1 MRGRKMKSEHEARA
15 WEMAMK
21 TVRYYYDGWDL
32 FKASI
37 FGFVFGLIIGFLFG
51 MSVAYAS
58 ELKHSFKSPAFNGIG
73 YSSHVLT
80 IENLTHTRKAERKAK
95 EESARKEAERE
106 AKNTN
111 VNKFLAN
118 LESRIYAELSKQI
131 SEKLFGETPQTSG
144 TLELLGNTIEYEMTD
159 DNVKLVVSQ
168 ADGSTTT
175 VDIPIASFAF

>member
-1 MRGRKMKSEHEARA
+1 MKSEHEARA

-21 TVRYYYDGWDL
+21 SVRYYYDGWDL

-51 MSVAYAS
+51 ISTAYGS
-58 ELKHSFKSPAFNGIG
+58 ELQQSYKSPAFNGQG
-73 YSSHVLT
+73 FSSHVLT
-80 IENLTHTRKAERKAK
+80 IENLTFQRQKDIDAK
-95 EESARKEAERE
+95 VESARKEAERE

-144 TLELLGNTIEYEMTD
+144 TLELLGNTIQYDVTD
-159 DNVKLVVSQ
+159 DMVTLIVTQS
-168 ADGSTTT
+168 DGSATT
-175 VDIPIASFAF
+175 VAIPIAAFAF

>member
-1 MRGRKMKSEHEARA
+1 MKYANEHEAKQWAILR
-15 WEMAMK
+15 EQNPY
-21 TVRYYYDGWDL
+21 TYDGKDL
-32 FKASI
+32 LKMGVI
-37 FGFVFGLIIGFLFG
+37 GFVMGFIVGILFG
-51 MSVAYAS
+51 VSSHAS
-58 ELKHSFKSPAFNGIG
+58 ELKHSFKSPAFNGVG

-80 IENLTHTRKAERKAK
+80 IENLTFQRKKDIEAK
-95 EESARKEAERE
+95 EESARKEDERE

-131 SEKLFGETPQTSG
+131 SEKLFGENPQSSG
-144 TLELLGNTIEYEMTD
+144 TLELLGNTITYEMSD
-159 DNVKLVVSQ
+159 SNVTLVVSQ

>member
-1 MRGRKMKSEHEARA
+1 MKYANEHEAKQWAILR
-15 WEMAMK
+15 EQNPY
-21 TVRYYYDGWDL
+21 TYDGKDL
-32 FKASI
+32 LKMAVI
-37 FGFVFGLIIGFLFG
+37 GFVMGFIVGILLG
-51 MSVAYAS
+51 VSAHAS
-58 ELKHSFKSPAFNGIG
+58 ELKHSFKSPAFNGVG

-80 IENLTHTRKAERKAK
+80 IENLTFQRKKDIEAK
-95 EESARKEAERE
+95 EESARKEVERE

-131 SEKLFGETPQTSG
+131 SEKLFGENPQSSG
-144 TLELLGNTIEYEMTD
+144 TLELLGNTITYEMSD
-159 DNVKLVVSQ
+159 SNVTLVVSQ

>member
-1 MRGRKMKSEHEARA
+1 MKHKSEHEARA

-37 FGFVFGLIIGFLFG
+37 FGFVLGLIIGFLFG
-51 MSVAYAS
+51 MSTAYAS
-58 ELKHSFKSPAFNGIG
+58 ELRHSYKSPAFNGQG
-73 YSSHVLT
+73 FSSHVLT
-80 IENLTHTRKAERKAK
+80 IENLTFQRQKDIDAK
-95 EESARKEAERE
+95 IESDRREAERE

-131 SEKLFGETPQTSG
+131 SDKLFGEDPQTSG
-144 TLELLGNTIEYEMTD
+144 TLDLLGNNIQYEMTD
-159 DNVKLVVSQ
+159 ENVKLVVNQ
-168 ADGSTTT
+168 ADGSTTI